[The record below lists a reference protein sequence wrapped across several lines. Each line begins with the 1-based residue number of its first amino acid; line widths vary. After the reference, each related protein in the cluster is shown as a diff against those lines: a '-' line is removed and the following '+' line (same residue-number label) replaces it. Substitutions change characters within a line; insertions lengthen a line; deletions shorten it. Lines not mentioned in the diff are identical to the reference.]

1 LKNITG
7 LAAVLF
13 LMTASIA
20 TAGIEYNYIE
30 SDSLM
35 KSLQEKKPIHLV
47 DIQKKNDFLQH
58 HFSKSYETAAYP
70 VKSEQDMSRINE
82 VIPDLQTTDNPVV
95 IIGPRGTRAAGRA
108 YQYLL
113 EQGIA
118 AQRLAILKD
127 GIRGWPAMEI
137 LLNTSGQ

>member
-1 LKNITG
+1 MKKTTG

-13 LMTASIA
+13 LMIASIA
-20 TAGIEYNYIE
+20 TAGIEYNYID
-30 SDSLM
+30 SDSLI

-58 HFSKSYETAAYP
+58 HFFGSLETSAYP
-70 VKSEQDMSRINE
+70 IKTEQEMSRIKE
-82 VIPDLQTTDNPVV
+82 VLHDLQATDKPVV

-108 YQYLL
+108 YEYLL

-118 AQRLAILKD
+118 AQRLAILKN

>member
-1 LKNITG
+1 MKKITG

-13 LMTASIA
+13 LMIAGIA
-20 TAGIEYNYIE
+20 TAGIEYNFID

-35 KSLQEKKPIHLV
+35 ESLQEKKAIHLV

-58 HFSKSYETAAYP
+58 HFFGSVETGAYP

-82 VIPDLQTTDNPVV
+82 VLHDLQATDKPVV
-95 IIGPRGTRAAGRA
+95 IISPRGTRAAGRT
-108 YQYLL
+108 YEYLL

-118 AQRLAILKD
+118 AQRLAILKS
-127 GIRGWPAMEI
+127 GIRGWPAPEI

>member
-1 LKNITG
+1 MKKITG

-13 LMTASIA
+13 LIIAGAA
-20 TAGIEYNYIE
+20 TAGIEYNFID

-35 KSLQEKKPIHLV
+35 KSLQEKKQIHLV

-58 HFSKSYETAAYP
+58 HFSKSHETAAYP
-70 VKSEQDMSRINE
+70 VKSEQDISRINK
-82 VIPDLQTTDNPVV
+82 VIPDLQATDSPVI

-108 YQYLL
+108 YAYLL

-118 AQRLAILKD
+118 AQRLAILKN
-127 GIRGWPAMEI
+127 GIRGWPAPEI

>member
-1 LKNITG
+1 MKRITG
-7 LAAVLF
+7 LATVLF
-13 LMTASIA
+13 LMIA
-20 TAGIEYNYIE
+20 GIAMAGIEYNYID

-35 KSLQEKKPIHLV
+35 KSLQEKKAIHLV

-58 HFSKSYETAAYP
+58 HFFGSVETGAYP
-70 VKSEQDMSRINE
+70 VKSEQEMSRIKDVVSN
-82 VIPDLQTTDNPVV
+82 LQTTDNPVV
-95 IIGPRGTRAAGRA
+95 IVGPRGTRAAGRA

-118 AQRLAILKD
+118 AQRLAILKN
-127 GIRGWPAMEI
+127 GVRGWSAPEI

>member
-1 LKNITG
+1 MKKTTG
-7 LAAVLF
+7 LVAILF
-13 LMTASIA
+13 LMIA
-20 TAGIEYNYIE
+20 GIAPAGIEYNFID
-30 SDSLM
+30 SDSLI
-35 KSLQEKKPIHLV
+35 KFLQEKKPVHLV

-58 HFSKSYETAAYP
+58 HFSKSHETAAYP

-82 VIPDLQTTDNPVV
+82 VIPDLQATDNPVV

-108 YQYLL
+108 YAYLL

-118 AQRLAILKD
+118 AQRLTILKN
-127 GIRGWPAMEI
+127 GIRGWPAPEL

>member
-1 LKNITG
+1 MKKITG
-7 LAAVLF
+7 PAAFLF
-13 LMTASIA
+13 LMIAGIA
-20 TAGIEYNYIE
+20 TAGIEYNYID

-35 KSLQEKKPIHLV
+35 ISLQEKESVHLV

-58 HFSKSYETAAYP
+58 HFFGSVVTDAYP
-70 VKSEQDMSRINE
+70 VKSEQDMSRIKE
-82 VIPDLQTTDNPVV
+82 IIPDLQATDKPVV

-108 YQYLL
+108 YEYLL

-118 AQRLAILKD
+118 AQRLAILQK
-127 GIRGWPAMEI
+127 GIRGWPAPEI

>member
-1 LKNITG
+1 MKIITV
-7 LAAVLF
+7 LAAVF
-13 LMTASIA
+13 SLMIAGIA
-20 TAGIEYNYIE
+20 TAGIEYNYID

-35 KSLQEKKPIHLV
+35 QSLQEKKPVHLV

-58 HFSKSYETAAYP
+58 HFFGSLETNAYP
-70 VKSEQDMSRINE
+70 VKSEQEMSRIKDVVSN
-82 VIPDLQTTDNPVV
+82 LQTTDNPVV

-108 YQYLL
+108 YEYLL

-118 AQRLAILKD
+118 AQRLAILES
-127 GIRGWPAMEI
+127 GIRGWPAPEI

>member
-1 LKNITG
+1 MKKITG
-7 LAAVLF
+7 LVAVLF
-13 LMTASIA
+13 LMIAAIA
-20 TAGIEYNYIE
+20 TAGIEYNFID

-35 KSLQEKKPIHLV
+35 QSLQEKKAIHLV

-58 HFSKSYETAAYP
+58 HFFGSLETGAYP
-70 VKSEQDMSRINE
+70 VKSEQEMSRIKE
-82 VIPDLQTTDNPVV
+82 VLHDLQATDKPVV

-118 AQRLAILKD
+118 AQRLAILTK
-127 GIRGWPAMEI
+127 GIRGWPAPEL

>member
-1 LKNITG
+1 MKKITG

-13 LMTASIA
+13 LMIAGIA
-20 TAGIEYNYIE
+20 TAGIEYNYID

-35 KSLQEKKPIHLV
+35 KSLQEKKPLHLV

-58 HFSKSYETAAYP
+58 HFFGSLGTNAYP
-70 VKSEQDMSRINE
+70 VKTEQEMGRIKD
-82 VIPDLQTTDNPVV
+82 VISNLQATDKPVV

-108 YQYLL
+108 YEYLL

-118 AQRLAILKD
+118 AQRLAILQK
-127 GIRGWPAMEI
+127 GIRGWPAPEL